1 MVDAIMDPQPDI
13 DLSENPFF
21 AAAQRGLER
30 TIEEHT
36 VYVNQ

>member
-1 MVDAIMDPQPDI
+1 MVDQIMDPQPEV

-30 TIEEHT
+30 TIEAQT
-36 VYVNQ
+36 VYVNT